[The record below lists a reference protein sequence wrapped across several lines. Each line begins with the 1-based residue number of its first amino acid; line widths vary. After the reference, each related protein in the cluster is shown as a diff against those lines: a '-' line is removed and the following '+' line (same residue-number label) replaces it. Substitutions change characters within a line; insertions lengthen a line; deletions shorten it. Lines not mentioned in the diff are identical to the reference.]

1 MRWLFRA
8 AAVASPRRRVTR
20 NVQSLA
26 FFVRR
31 PCDSDC
37 GMPPFPTPPNR
48 EADGLRPHGMAGR
61 DGLQTVMGW
70 ESVMYIFLRDL
81 VRRVLDA
88 VPPQA
93 RAKGW
98 RREVAVGLSGS

>member
-37 GMPPFPTPPNR
+37 GTPPFPTPQT
-48 EADGLRPHGMAGR
+48 ARPMGCGP
-61 DGLQTVMGW
+61 MGW
-70 ESVMYIFLRDL
+70 PEETGFKPSWDGKVLCIFFLRDL